1 MMNFRTWSEDNFAIL
16 ALWRTVFSFAKVII
30 AIVVAVEL
38 LS

>member
-1 MMNFRTWSEDNFAIL
+1 MDFKTWSEDNFAVL